1 MSTNDRYAIKGGI
14 EGRARLTLLTRIFA
28 GSTGKL
34 LDAAG
39 IPAGAHCLDAGCG
52 GGDVARELARR
63 AGPGGKVVGI
73 DIDKDKLAIAI
84 REAAAEGLAIEYR
97 NADVATPLPEPYDVV
112 YMRFLLSHL
121 RDPAA
126 IVANAREA
134 LRPGGMVIVEDV
146 DFSGHFSH
154 PESSALARYIEVYS
168 AVVRGR
174 GGDSDMGRRLP
185 GLLATSG
192 FENIHVE
199 VLNPASLTDRL
210 KLLTPVT
217 MEAITPAAVAD
228 GILSREQ
235 ARDLV
240 ETLYAE
246 ARNPEILTSL
256 PRIVQCWA
264 RRPAS
269 EI

>member
-1 MSTNDRYAIKGGI
+1 MSTNDRYAIRGGI

-39 IPAGAHCLDAGCG
+39 IAPGAQCLDAGCG
-52 GGDVARELARR
+52 GGDVTRELARR

-73 DIDKDKLAIAI
+73 DMDKDKLAIAI

-97 NADVATPLPEPYDVV
+97 NADVMTPLPEPYDVV
-112 YMRFLLSHL
+112 YMRFLLSHV

-126 IVANAREA
+126 VVSNAREA
-134 LRPGGMVIVEDV
+134 LRPGGTVIVEDV

-154 PESSALARYIEVYS
+154 PESAAIARYVDIYS
-168 AVVRGR
+168 TVVRGR
-174 GGDSDMGRRLP
+174 GGDPDIGRKLP
-185 GLLATSG
+185 GFLASAG
-192 FENIHVE
+192 FEDLHIE
-199 VLNPASLTDRL
+199 VLNPAATNDRL

-228 GILSREQ
+228 GIVTREQ

-240 ETLYAE
+240 EALYAE
-246 ARNPEILTSL
+246 ARDPAVLTSL

-264 RRPAS
+264 RRPAAD
-269 EI
+269 I